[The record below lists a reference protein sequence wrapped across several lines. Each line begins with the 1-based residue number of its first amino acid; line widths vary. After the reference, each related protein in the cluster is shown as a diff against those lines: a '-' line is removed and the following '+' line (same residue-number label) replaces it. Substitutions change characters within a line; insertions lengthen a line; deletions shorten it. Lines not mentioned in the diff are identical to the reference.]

1 MYSLVLYN
9 IDMYSV
15 ELCGKLGFG
24 WGEAAA
30 KDPSQLNTHPRLHCP
45 FSEDHTSLL
54 LVLDIIITKLRL
66 RRHFL
71 LHKTGVVQ
79 FAFDFLVKML

>member
-1 MYSLVLYN
+1 MDMYSLVLYN
-9 IDMYSV
+9 IDTYSV

-24 WGEAAA
+24 WGEAAG

-54 LVLDIIITKLRL
+54 LVLEIIITTETSQT
-66 RRHFL
+66 FSSSQNWGC
-71 LHKTGVVQ
+71 TICI
-79 FAFDFLVKML
+79 